1 MDYAEIFKELNAIG
15 TFTIEPLCEGGLSRI
30 WQYTHNSM
38 TFAIIDS
45 QDKDTREDRSKELVS
60 LIRQLMSNQVNTK
73 RKSDGT
79 KMITYKEIEGSY
91 TYDDGT
97 HGTEQSYLINNISR
111 EQALELGKSV
121 NQESILWKDDDF
133 FGYIYCD
140 TGKPYV
146 TFSQYERNMSFNQ
159 AGVQAFGSRLKDK
172 HNKGQGFTFVA
183 EHYVYNGSKTNKV
196 KEKLFK
202 ISYKVE

>member
-1 MDYAEIFKELNAIG
+1 MDYAEIFKELNTIG

-38 TFAIIDS
+38 NFAIIGS

-60 LIRQLMSNQVNTK
+60 LIRQLMSNQVNAK

-91 TYDDGT
+91 IYDDGT
-97 HGTEQSYLINNISR
+97 HGTEQSYLINNISK
-111 EQALELGKSV
+111 EQALELGRAV
-121 NQESILWKDDDF
+121 NQESILWHDATF
-133 FGYIYCD
+133 FGYIYCES
-140 TGKPYV
+140 GK
-146 TFSQYERNMSFNQ
+146 TDMEFSRDERNMSFNQ
-159 AGVQAFGSRLKDK
+159 EDVQAFASRLKDK
-172 HNKGQGFTFVA
+172 HNKDQGFTFVA
-183 EHYVYNGSKTNKV
+183 EHYVYNGSKTRKL

-202 ISYKVE
+202 ISYK

>member
-38 TFAIIDS
+38 TFAIIGS

-97 HGTEQSYLINNISR
+97 HGTEQSYLINNISK

-140 TGKPYV
+140 TGKPDMA
-146 TFSQYERNMSFNQ
+146 FSRDDRNMSFNQ
-159 AGVQAFGSRLKDK
+159 EDVQAFGSRLKDK